1 MLSFFFLW
9 YFLYHQVI
17 LLSHPQLLP
26 TIIQLLLP
34 QHTSDDSIRQ
44 LCGATALAALI
55 YNQQKARALLKNAPM
70 ASQLAAAVQAV
81 SSNEKAELAAPVE
94 VDENVDI
101 NQSVVESSPASSV
114 MSWAVAAAQQ
124 PDIKTNSIRSD
135 RLVVI
140 QALESVL
147 EALN

>member
-1 MLSFFFLW
+1 M
-9 YFLYHQVI
+9 
-17 LLSHPQLLP
+17 LSHPQLLP

-81 SSNEKAELAAPVE
+81 STNEKAELSAPVE

-101 NQSVVESSPASSV
+101 NQSVIESSPASSV

-124 PDIKTNSIRSD
+124 PDIKVNSIRSD

-147 EALN
+147 EALNW